1 MREKLSKVS
10 ACKMR
15 DHSTWIPSLN
25 GQYLNLAFIISYSVQ
40 IKKKKMKY
48 SDKNEGR
55 RIHICI
61 KCIFY
66 LAF

>member
-40 IKKKKMKY
+40 IIKKNWNILIKMKADVY
-48 SDKNEGR
+48 
-55 RIHICI
+55 I
-61 KCIFY
+61 Y
-66 LAF
+66 V

>member
-15 DHSTWIPSLN
+15 DHSTRIPSLN

-40 IKKKKMKY
+40 IIKKKWNILIKMKADVY
-48 SDKNEGR
+48 
-55 RIHICI
+55 I
-61 KCIFY
+61 Y
-66 LAF
+66 V

>member
-40 IKKKKMKY
+40 IIKKKKWNILIKMKADVY
-48 SDKNEGR
+48 
-55 RIHICI
+55 I
-61 KCIFY
+61 Y
-66 LAF
+66 V